1 MWNKRKALAGIGI
14 KKNWHFAPAQQGG
27 AGKREIALA
36 LALRLW
42 FLFFFFR
49 ILPAQLPEAREHC
62 RERAAG
68 LRFTKPSLENCTAPQ
83 YKKNMYKNVD
93 SMARHAVAPGAGWL
107 AGLGTYTG
115 CIIGCGR
122 YVDTSTTC
130 ASAHSRTSRQ
140 PKDCSTPPI
149 RNAVSVMV

>member
-1 MWNKRKALAGIGI
+1 
-14 KKNWHFAPAQQGG
+14 
-27 AGKREIALA
+27 
-36 LALRLW
+36 
-42 FLFFFFR
+42 
-49 ILPAQLPEAREHC
+49 
-62 RERAAG
+62 
-68 LRFTKPSLENCTAPQ
+68 
-83 YKKNMYKNVD
+83 MYKNVD

>member
-1 MWNKRKALAGIGI
+1 MRG
-14 KKNWHFAPAQQGG
+14 
-27 AGKREIALA
+27 
-36 LALRLW
+36 
-42 FLFFFFR
+42 
-49 ILPAQLPEAREHC
+49 AREHC

-107 AGLGTYTG
+107 ARLGTYTG

-149 RNAVSVMV
+149 RNAVSAMVQTRSSRRLPVSHSHRIVTLLPLFLFSFRKCFGYACAAARICPH